1 MVAAGW
7 GLGAPGPLR
16 LRELERVPRLPRGR
30 SHVTAMSRDARTAP
44 FQAGGWRAWKSL
56 AFERRD

>member
-16 LRELERVPRLPRGR
+16 LPELEPVPRLPRGLG
-30 SHVTAMSRDARTAP
+30 HVTAMSREARTAP
-44 FQAGGWRAWKSL
+44 FSGGWVESVGERG
-56 AFERRD
+56 FEQRD